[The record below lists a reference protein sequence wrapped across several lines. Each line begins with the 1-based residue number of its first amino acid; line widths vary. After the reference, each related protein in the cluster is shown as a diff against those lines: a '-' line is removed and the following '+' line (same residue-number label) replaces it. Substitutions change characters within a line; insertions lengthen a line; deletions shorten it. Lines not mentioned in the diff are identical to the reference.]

1 MVRLERSSQVVSL
14 RSVGGVRGAA
24 RESYDARAVQ
34 LADGDTPPEGAGYTI
49 RQWCGLSYL
58 VAPEPSIFS
67 TNLDVNRVLP
77 SWHVPC

>member
-1 MVRLERSSQVVSL
+1 
-14 RSVGGVRGAA
+14 
-24 RESYDARAVQ
+24 VQ
-34 LADGDTPPEGAGYTI
+34 LMDGDTPPEGAGYTI

-58 VAPEPSIFS
+58 VAIEPSIFS

>member
-1 MVRLERSSQVVSL
+1 
-14 RSVGGVRGAA
+14 
-24 RESYDARAVQ
+24 VQ

-49 RQWCGLSYL
+49 RQWCEVSYL

-67 TNLDVNRVLP
+67 ENLDVNRVLP